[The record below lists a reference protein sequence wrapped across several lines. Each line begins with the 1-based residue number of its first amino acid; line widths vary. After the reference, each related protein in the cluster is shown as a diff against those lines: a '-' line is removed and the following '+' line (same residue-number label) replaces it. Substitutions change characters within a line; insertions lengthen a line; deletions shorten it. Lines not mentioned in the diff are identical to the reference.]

1 MRSGSFWQKWRR
13 TLLALFFIMQYYW
26 RMSFLALLY
35 RARNLSRADIASRAH
50 EHWNGLCQ
58 ALAAQKMLK
67 TAMRSTKERLESEQ
81 FTGALRA
88 IRQNL
93 EDERLHTTLE
103 KAKRKL
109 EQIVFVE
116 EGPTRPIDLS
126 SLEKL
131 KTAWHSL
138 ETGKIPRIPPEAIK
152 TARQSLGARKI
163 VRIAPETLRAVR
175 HPLKTLKTA
184 RQHTTALITMSLAAL
199 MLITLFAASGLLNQT
214 LHTMKRLGISSVSQ
228 LSSSELSIKAHQA
241 PAVNASKTLMRISQL
256 DESEYA
262 SSEEYNTWAYSA
274 CSTASMT
281 EVLNAYGYRYR
292 ITDVLKVESR
302 LGEITPQLGLVENV
316 GIANTAAQFG
326 FQTAWGNNWTLD
338 EVISIANLGRPVI
351 VGWPPQLYDGGH
363 IVVVTGGDANNV
375 YLADS
380 SLWNRHALA
389 RTQFLQWWAGFAAVM
404 MPA

>member
-1 MRSGSFWQKWRR
+1 MA
-13 TLLALFFIMQYYW
+13 LLALRYK
-26 RMSFLALLY
+26 
-35 RARNLSRADIASRAH
+35 ARNLSRAEIVSRAH
-50 EHWNGLCQ
+50 RHWNNLCQ
-58 ALAAQKMLK
+58 ALTTSRTFGTLLQN
-67 TAMRSTKERLESEQ
+67 TRERLESEQ
-81 FTGALRA
+81 VTGALRTL
-88 IRQNL
+88 RQNL
-93 EDERLHTTLE
+93 DDERLHTTLE

-109 EQIVFVE
+109 EQLVFVE
-116 EGPTRPIDLS
+116 EGPTQPIDSS

-131 KTAWHSL
+131 KAAWHSL
-138 ETGKIPRIPPEAIK
+138 ETGKIPRITPEAVK
-152 TARQSLGARKI
+152 TARQPQVTRKI
-163 VRIAPETLRAVR
+163 VRIAPETLRAAR

-184 RQHTTALITMSLAAL
+184 RQHTTTLITVSVAAL
-199 MLITLFAASGLLNQT
+199 MLVTLFAASGLLNQT
-214 LHTMKRLGISSVSQ
+214 LHSMKHLGISSVSQ
-228 LSSSELSIKAHQA
+228 LSTSELNIKAHQV
-241 PAVNASKTLMRISQL
+241 PAVNASKALVRISQL

-326 FQTAWGNNWTLD
+326 FQTDWGNNWTLD

-363 IVVVTGGDANNV
+363 IVVVTGGDADNV

-380 SLWNRHALA
+380 SLWNRHVLPRA
-389 RTQFLQWWAGFAAVM
+389 QFLQWWAGFSAVI